1 MKNTSSGAD
10 FSDKPK
16 LFSDKPDL
24 TLMIC
29 SILCAAI
36 GILTVNS
43 ASASL
48 SAHGRYIFMQSAAA
62 VIGLCAMAAMIFF
75 RYTNLKK
82 IKYFIF
88 GAAIAALAAVLV
100 IGKLSHGMQGWIK
113 IGAFSFQPS
122 ELAKLCFIITLAAH
136 LSEVWDSLRSPKTL
150 LLLLLHFLC
159 YTIPV
164 LLQPDFGTAAVFGVI
179 FIFELFFAGI
189 SLKLLGIT
197 FGGLAALSPIVWFF
211 LRDFQKKRI
220 ITLFRPESDPLGS
233 GYHVIQSKIAIGSGQ
248 LTGRGYMHGP
258 QTQFG
263 YLPERQTDFV
273 FSVIGE
279 EFGFIGTITVTVLL
293 FIIIYRCFESA
304 RNNSHD
310 PFGSLMCAGVGAMLF
325 FHVVENI
332 GMCIGLMPVTG
343 IPLPFI
349 SYGGSSLIT
358 CFASVGL
365 VQSVTMRR
373 RSVKFNI

>member
-1 MKNTSSGAD
+1 MAKTTHSGHG
-10 FSDKPK
+10 FGMRK

-24 TLMIC
+24 TLLIC
-29 SILCAAI
+29 SLLCALI
-36 GILTVNS
+36 GIVTVNS

-48 SAHGRYIFMQSAAA
+48 AAHNRYILMQSAAA
-62 VIGLCAMAAMIFF
+62 VIGLCAMTAMIFF

-82 IKYFIF
+82 IKYVIF
-88 GAAIAALAAVLV
+88 GSAIALLCAVLI

-113 IGAFSFQPS
+113 IGGFSFQPS
-122 ELAKLCFIITLAAH
+122 ELAKLCFIITFSAH
-136 LSEVWDSLRSPKTL
+136 LSDVRETLSRPKTL
-150 LLLLLHFLC
+150 LLLFLHFLC
-159 YTIPV
+159 YTVPV

-179 FIFELFFAGI
+179 FVFELFFAGI
-189 SLKLLGIT
+189 SLKLLGCA
-197 FGGLAALSPIVWFF
+197 FGTLAVLSPVVWLF
-211 LRDFQKKRI
+211 LRDFQRKRI
-220 ITLFRPESDPLGS
+220 ITLFRPERDPLGS

-248 LTGRGYMHGP
+248 LTGRGYMNGP

-279 EFGFIGTITVTVLL
+279 EFGFIGTMLVTLLL
-293 FIIIYRCFESA
+293 FAIIYRCFENA
-304 RNNSHD
+304 RSNSHD
-310 PFGSLMCAGVGAMLF
+310 PFASLMCGGVGAMLF
-325 FHVVENI
+325 FHVIENI

-358 CFASVGL
+358 CFAGVGL
-365 VQSVTMRR
+365 VQSVAMRR
-373 RSVKFNI
+373 RSVKFNL